1 MKTKDWT
8 EQYSDL
14 MALKSL
20 RICQS
25 DNLQLFDKSKPD
37 ICDCGK
43 ADLHPTYTSEYYDTL
58 EYEEWEK
65 TNSVSYQNHRQ
76 YSSC

>member
-1 MKTKDWT
+1 VTKYITKTKDWT
-8 EQYSDL
+8 EQYGDL

-25 DNLQLFDKSKPD
+25 DNLQLYDEYKSD

-43 ADLHPTYTSEYYDTL
+43 PDLHPTYTSEYYDTL
-58 EYEEWEK
+58 KYEEWEG
-65 TNSVSYQNHRQ
+65 
-76 YSSC
+76 